1 LAALTTLTAPL
12 IAKQGGWEGL
22 FEFYNMVLLIDPGS
36 EALLHG
42 AAGTAPWLPS
52 LLTNSATDDALHSAH
67 SNQLID

>member
-1 LAALTTLTAPL
+1 MIRKPL
-12 IAKQGGWEGL
+12 DGQINI
-22 FEFYNMVLLIDPGS
+22 YNMVLLMDPGS